1 MSTFEASLQRR
12 EEVAQGTL
20 AFHFEKP
27 AGFRFK
33 PGQGTDVVGLT
44 RPPSTP
50 AVKSFMVTD
59 GAGPLDT
66 SRPGFSCGLKKTG
79 TPAARRPS
87 NGQDQP

>member
-33 PGQGTDVVGLT
+33 PGQETDVVVPDAPT
-44 RPPSTP
+44 
-50 AVKSFMVTD
+50 
-59 GAGPLDT
+59 LDT
-66 SRPGFSCGLKKTG
+66 GSEEFYGY
-79 TPAARRPS
+79 
-87 NGQDQP
+87 